1 MKLFDCRTL
10 PAAPAVMF
18 SCLALAQPLD
28 VDSTSKLTGQAG
40 PSFSAEEALPATG
53 HGAMSAKSDPEPAR
67 RTLPIGGTGARLRG
81 FALPEP
87 FGIGIGHMNIR
98 QNIAVDSIAFSGL
111 SIGSHAIPSDL
122 FAIEVGKTRQR
133 SETENLRFDAWLF
146 PFLNV
151 YGIVGYTRG
160 SSLSEISVNSD
171 PSRYGGL
178 DYLIAAGVQIMNQNG
193 QLTDLD
199 FKLDFKGVTYGA
211 GFTLAGGHGSWFALV
226 DVNHTRTRFDVLD
239 GHISAWT
246 ASPRIGHRFQVPGID
261 GRTNMHLWIGG
272 MYQDVE
278 QEFKGSLSNLSMP
291 AALQPLIATAN
302 QSGSGRFDVKQHLES
317 PWNTLVGGQYGIT
330 KNFTVL
336 TEFGFSQ
343 RNSFFVSAEYRF

>member
-1 MKLFDCRTL
+1 MKLFNCRTL
-10 PAAPAVMF
+10 PVAPAVMF
-18 SCLALAQPLD
+18 SCLALAQPPD
-28 VDSTSKLTGQAG
+28 VDGAETLAGQAG
-40 PSFSAEEALPATG
+40 SSSSAEEALPAAG
-53 HGAMSAKSDPEPAR
+53 HDATPARSDPEPQR
-67 RTLPIGGTGARLRG
+67 RALPIGGTEARLRG

-122 FAIEVGKTRQR
+122 FAVEAGKTRQR

-146 PFLNV
+146 PFLDV
-151 YGIVGYTRG
+151 YGIVGHTRG

-171 PSRYGGL
+171 PNRYSGL
-178 DYLIAAGVQIMNQNG
+178 DYLIAAGVQGMNQSG
-193 QLTDLD
+193 QLRDLD

-211 GFTLAGGHGSWFALV
+211 GFTLAGGHGNWFALV

-246 ASPRIGHRFQVPGID
+246 VSPRIGHHFQVPGIG
-261 GRTNMHLWIGG
+261 GRTHMHLWIGG

-278 QEFKGSLSNLSMP
+278 QEFKGSLSDLSMP

-302 QSGSGRFDVKQHLES
+302 QSGGGRFDVNQHLES
-317 PWNTLVGGQYGIT
+317 PWNALIGGQYGVT
-330 KNFTVL
+330 KHFTIL

-343 RNSFFVSAEYRF
+343 RNSFFVSAECRF